1 MLVTVTVNARKV
13 TVKGKRGEVKK
24 NFTHLAVELQK
35 IKQNDNKR
43 KGNYI
48 RIRMW
53 FGGYK

>member
-13 TVKGKRGEVKK
+13 SVKGKRGEVKK